1 MRKILVIGLII
12 SLLFVIGC
20 GEKSQSYNKFM
31 EEGKLALAREE
42 YDKAVNLFNL
52 AKDERDGEDTEAEAL
67 INQIQVYNNLIELG
81 EDLDSKPSGYIS
93 YLIEGCNTI
102 LSIDT
107 DVSLI
112 KDKVK
117 ILKSNY
123 EILLDKSKQ
132 SEEYIENR
140 IKDLV
145 NLTEQGFYEDV
156 DDLGN
161 KFY

>member
-123 EILLDKSKQ
+123 
-132 SEEYIENR
+132 
-140 IKDLV
+140 
-145 NLTEQGFYEDV
+145 
-156 DDLGN
+156 
-161 KFY
+161 